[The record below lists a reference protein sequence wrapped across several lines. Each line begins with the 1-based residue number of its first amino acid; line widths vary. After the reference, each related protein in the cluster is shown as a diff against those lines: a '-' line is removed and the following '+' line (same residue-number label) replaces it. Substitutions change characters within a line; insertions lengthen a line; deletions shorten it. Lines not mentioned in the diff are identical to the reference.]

1 MFFKRA
7 TKLLNGVP
15 YTYIL
20 LTEGYREGG
29 KVKHRT
35 LANLGRLSL
44 PELEGLTAGLQRLT
58 AHLLA
63 CADGSHAYEA
73 HRAGRPSRRARATPR
88 KRLSSRPP
96 KGARPAKPSPAVPD
110 REESA
115 MPDRKHKGAFELNL
129 GFGNILKGIGNLFDL
144 LSEVTETEEGEV
156 TRSKKGGGEGKWK
169 DAQGV
174 YGFSIRVGAG
184 GKARVEPF
192 GNIRDTQRGPVVEEV
207 REPMAD
213 VFDEGDTIQVI
224 CELPGVEAEE
234 IQVKAQGDIVEIS
247 AEGKRRKYRKEIL
260 LGARVTLESLVTSYK
275 NGILEISVR
284 KDIEKERT

>member
-1 MFFKRA
+1 M
-7 TKLLNGVP
+7 LNGVP

-20 LTEGYREGG
+20 LTEGYREEG

-35 LANLGRLSL
+35 IANLGRFSL
-44 PELEGLTAGLQRLT
+44 QELEGLAAGLQKLK

-63 CADGSHAYEA
+63 CADSSRAYEA
-73 HRAGRPSRRARATPR
+73 HRAGRPSRRARAMPR
-88 KRLSSRPP
+88 KRLSSRPA
-96 KGARPAKPSPAVPD
+96 KGGRPATPSPSLPG
-110 REESA
+110 REESS
-115 MPDRKHKGAFELNL
+115 MPDRKHRGELELNL
-129 GFGNILKGIGNLFDL
+129 GFGNIFKGIGNLFDL
-144 LSEVTETEEGEV
+144 LSEVAETEEGEV
-156 TRSKKGGGEGKWK
+156 SRTKKIGGEGKWK
-169 DAQGV
+169 DVQGV

-213 VFDEGDTIQVI
+213 VFDEGDTMQVI

-234 IQVKAQGDIVEIS
+234 IQVKAQGDIVEIT

-260 LGARVTLESLVTSYK
+260 LGARVKPESLVTSYK
-275 NGILEISVR
+275 NGILEISVS
-284 KDIEKERT
+284 KDTEQKRTED